1 MLNVP
6 TVNINCGDIVT
17 RKTILTV
24 SIGNISLDSDENVHK
39 QTKTI
44 SIVSIDKINSTVF
57 GKTV

>member
-17 RKTILTV
+17 CKTILTV